1 MQLTLL
7 QHFVVENRNLGFNN
21 AMHEVFAT
29 TFFFTGYNLQYK
41 NADKVSSIITK

>member
-29 TFFFTGYNLQYK
+29 TFFFLQDIIYNIKMQ
-41 NADKVSSIITK
+41 TR